1 MGSSDA
7 GTRQGVCAGIQE
19 VLQNVT
25 RQQLGDMLPTMLP
38 TIQTALCD
46 DNDAVR
52 TVPPAPRP
60 PPPHPASAHQQM
72 SFAAGGPQDF
82 TLRASIPD

>member
-1 MGSSDA
+1 MCVRQDGMNSGDA

-19 VLQNVT
+19 VLENVT

-52 TVPPAPRP
+52 TVCTP
-60 PPPHPASAHQQM
+60 
-72 SFAAGGPQDF
+72 
-82 TLRASIPD
+82 SIYFLI